1 MIELIV
7 FSSCILN
14 ASSPIRLSVWIIIS
28 RLGVAKAIG
37 YSNSPNSLGLEE
49 TVG

>member
-7 FSSCILN
+7 FSSCVLN
-14 ASSPIRLSVWIIIS
+14 ALSPIRLSVWIVIS

-37 YSNSPNSLGLEE
+37 YSNSSDSSGLGE